1 MSHRKLTWA
10 DLLVGLALGA
20 TAPRLPAQVVVDP
33 GSATPAAFERF
44 ALRVVNQSDTA
55 TVAVR
60 VTVPEAIQ
68 VLGVN
73 APAGWTARLTPAT
86 DSAAPVIEWSGGEL
100 LRDGFTEFTFLG
112 RVAADAKPGS
122 ELIFPVRLTRANGAT
137 ADWAWGGD
145 ARPPSVAIVG
155 VTNISPAGA
164 FALAGAAIGLSI
176 LALVLALTRRRS
188 ELPGTQ
194 FTTEGTEDTE

>member
-1 MSHRKLTWA
+1 MPTPKLSWA
-10 DLLVGLALGA
+10 DLLVGLVLGA
-20 TAPRLPAQVVVDP
+20 AAPHLLPAQVALDP
-33 GSATPAAFERF
+33 RSVTPAAFARF
-44 ALRVVNQSDTA
+44 AIQVVNQSDTPA
-55 TVAVR
+55 VGVR

-73 APAGWTARLTPAT
+73 APAGWTVALTPAT
-86 DSAAPVIEWSGGEL
+86 DSAAPVIQWSGGRLE
-100 LRDGFTEFTFLG
+100 RGAFDEFAFLG

-145 ARPPSVAIVG
+145 ARPPTVAIVG
-155 VTNISPAGA
+155 VTSVSSAGA
-164 FALAGAAIGLSI
+164 FALAGAATGLAI

-188 ELPGTQ
+188 
-194 FTTEGTEDTE
+194 

>member
-1 MSHRKLTWA
+1 MPDRKLAWA

-20 TAPRLPAQVVVDP
+20 AAPAGLPAQVVVNP
-33 GSATPAAFERF
+33 GTVTPAAFERF
-44 ALRVVNQSDTA
+44 AFRVVNQSDTP

-73 APAGWTARLTPAT
+73 APAGWTALLTPAT
-86 DSAAPVIEWSGGEL
+86 DSAAPIIEWSGGRLE
-100 LRDGFTEFTFLG
+100 RGAYDEFAFLG

-145 ARPPSVAIVG
+145 ARPPSVTIVG
-155 VTNISPAGA
+155 VTTVSAAGA
-164 FALAGAAIGLSI
+164 FALAGAATGLAI
-176 LALVLALTRRRS
+176 LALVLALVRKR
-188 ELPGTQ
+188 P
-194 FTTEGTEDTE
+194 